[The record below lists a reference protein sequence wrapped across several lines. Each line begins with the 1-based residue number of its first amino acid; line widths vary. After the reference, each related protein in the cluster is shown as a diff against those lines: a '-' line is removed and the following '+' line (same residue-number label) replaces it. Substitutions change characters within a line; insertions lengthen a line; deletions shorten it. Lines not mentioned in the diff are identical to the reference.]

1 MSQTGWSEE
10 DETMFRLLEER
21 RMRARERQRQ
31 AREQLVERMRD
42 NNPGERRA
50 VSDPEFNDNQGM

>member
-42 NNPGERRA
+42 NNPGELRV